1 MKRVP
6 ELIAFVCPTCGDTVY
21 CMAGSRVRCPVCRT
35 WYDENGET
43 DRPGGRRRS
52 MGGRGLENGH

>member
-43 DRPGGRRRS
+43 DRPPVKRGVRRGKR
-52 MGGRGLENGH
+52 